1 MLHTLPPKPQATK
14 TDNTDAVMDE
24 SNSDSEGNQG
34 LDDKDESSFGA
45 KATTVSKAKS
55 PPPTSTIPRLIS
67 VVEIIKRE
75 YFKALPPE
83 RTGLYQYNHLGYL
96 EEDNEDHSKDATSVA
111 EGDRAAYITAA
122 LQGKNL

>member
-14 TDNTDAVMDE
+14 TDNTDTVMNE
-24 SNSDSEGNQG
+24 SNSDAENNQG
-34 LDDKDESSFGA
+34 LDEKDESSFA

-55 PPPTSTIPRLIS
+55 PPSASTIPRLIS
-67 VVEIIKRE
+67 VVDIIKRE